1 MNFSIKLDD
10 NSAQVI
16 RATQEQV
23 EKALEAMAKAYVDEA
38 KANVPVDTGNL
49 RDSISY
55 DVRDGQA
62 EVGTNVEYAAA
73 VELTDASHK
82 TGKAHFL
89 RDSGQDNKDK
99 FEKIAR
105 DELSK

>member
-1 MNFSIKLDD
+1 MNFSIKIDD

-16 RATQEQV
+16 RATQEQI
-23 EKALEAMAKAYVDEA
+23 EDALEAMAKLYVDEA

-55 DVRDGQA
+55 DVRDEQA
-62 EVGTNVEYAAA
+62 EVGTNVEYAVA

-82 TGKAHFL
+82 IGKAHFL

-105 DELSK
+105 DKLSK